1 MTTKTSWQLTSM
13 KVTDPCCVR
22 GNLEIV
28 LTTTIAI
35 LEEGGKMKISVERTF
50 RSTRSGSVSRSGL
63 ARRLGDTLVL
73 AHVWDK
79 ALSEGLWED
88 FHDRI
93 LRCVRNRLYHHAM
106 RLRKT
111 GASVEEE
118 MLSGTPDE
126 ELAKVAS
133 LPARGFLSWLARR
146 RSREW
151 LLGSV
156 AEHAAM
162 RAPVPTLVV
171 RSALPF
177 EAWAR
182 GERPLKVFAAFDFT
196 GTAEAALR
204 WIKCLAAAGPCEVV
218 VGYADWPLGEA
229 ARLGI
234 TGQFLRSHNPPQVQ
248 QILEREL
255 SERANALLREGVVRV
270 RVEPSIGRAD
280 SRLVE
285 MARQEQADL
294 VVAGTH
300 QRHGLGRVAHPSISR
315 GLLRDA
321 PMSVACIPGARV
333 ETIERQSAPLR
344 RVLAASDLSEHGSS
358 AIPYAYGAVSP
369 GGIVRLLH
377 VLEPSLLLETRS
389 IQIVA
394 ETEERLR
401 AQVPADAAARGIQT
415 EVAVVEESDVAKIS
429 GRKPSVSALTWSAS
443 ARTADR
449 DWPRLSLARLR
460 RASWRRAS
468 GRC

>member
-1 MTTKTSWQLTSM
+1 
-13 KVTDPCCVR
+13 
-22 GNLEIV
+22 
-28 LTTTIAI
+28 
-35 LEEGGKMKISVERTF
+35 MKIICGTDFSEHAVQA
-50 RSTRSGSVSRSGL
+50 SLAAAAL

-73 AHVWDK
+73 AHVWDET
-79 ALSEGLWED
+79 LDEGLWQD
-88 FHDRI
+88 FHDRVSAA
-93 LRCVRNRLYHHAM
+93 VRNRLYDHAM

-118 MLSGTPDE
+118 MPSGIPDE

-133 LPARGFLSWLARR
+133 RPDTRLLVVGSLGR
-146 RSREW
+146 RSGEW

-156 AEHAAM
+156 AEHTAV

-204 WIKCLAAAGPCEVV
+204 WIKYLAAAGPCEVV
-218 VGYADWPLGEA
+218 VGYVDWPLGEA

-248 QILEREL
+248 RILEREL
-255 SERANALLREGVVRV
+255 SERVGALLGEGVARI

-285 MARQEQADL
+285 IAREEQSDL

-321 PMSVACIPGARV
+321 PMSVACIPAARA
-333 ETIERQSAPLR
+333 ETIEHQSAPVR
-344 RVLAASDLSEHGSS
+344 RVLAASDLSEHGSR

-377 VLEPSLLLETRS
+377 VLEPSRLMETRS
-389 IQIVA
+389 AEVVA
-394 ETEERLR
+394 EAEERLR
-401 AQVPADAAARGIQT
+401 AQVPSDAAARGIQT
-415 EVAVVEESDVAKIS
+415 EVSVIEESDVAKGIRQEAERFGAHLICIGSHGRS
-429 GRKPSVSALTWSAS
+429 GLAKAVLGSVAQSVMAQSQRPVLIVRKPSS
-443 ARTADR
+443 
-449 DWPRLSLARLR
+449 
-460 RASWRRAS
+460 
-468 GRC
+468 